1 MARFASMTDNSP
13 FASTPRPLTHLAIL
27 GIRGVPAAHGGFE
40 TFAERLALYLVANG
54 WRVTVYCQ
62 EEGDGVVHEDLWQ
75 GVHRV
80 HIPSGADNAVGTIR
94 FDWRCIAHAA
104 SHRPDVALTLGYNTG
119 VFCARLRL
127 AGIPNAINMDGIE
140 WMRDKWGRAERA
152 WLYLNDWAAC
162 WLGNRLIADHPSIAK
177 HLRSR
182 VPASKITM
190 IPYGADPVDEISD
203 APVRALGLAPGR
215 YLTLIARPEIENSV
229 LEIVRA
235 FSRKPRGVKLV
246 VLGRYAPDASAYH
259 RAVLDAASD
268 EVQFVGAIY
277 EADVVRALRRHC
289 LLYVHGHRVGG
300 TNPSLVE
307 ALAAGNAVLAHQN
320 RFNYW
325 VAGPQAE
332 YFADERACEAAF
344 DVLDDVQRLQEMANG
359 SRMRHWEAF
368 RWDHVLRRYELLLLR
383 LARGE
388 PEPSRQPAAPTAP
401 RPVPQGQ
408 ASMTFSGN
416 AFLDADSGWRIVRAV
431 LGVLVVAWLFYGLTG
446 CSSAPVGPSLAAGPA
461 VPGDAALRQ
470 SQGLAAP
477 SPAMYL
483 LTPGDELD
491 LRFPDYAQYD
501 QSVKV
506 RPDGKI
512 SLQVIGTVHVQGRT
526 PEDVQQEVQERY
538 RALAGGAG
546 ERSYLI
552 RPNDDI
558 EIKFAYQPQLN
569 ELVKVRPDGKV
580 ALQLAGTVN
589 AQGKSPEELQAELT
603 QRYGKVL
610 RNPELSV
617 IMRSFSTQAL
627 RVGSAGG
634 GMGRAGVEYLQPVL
648 VVKQSAPEQVFVG
661 GEVQRP
667 GVLAFRPGLT
677 LQQAVVE
684 AGGRLPSAELR
695 AVTVLRKGRPGAE
708 PLVIRRDLTALKGGQ
723 ATAQDIVLE
732 ASDIVLL
739 PQSGVASLSENLDQY
754 LFKIIPF
761 ARNSSFGFSYAL
773 NRRSY

>member
-1 MARFASMTDNSP
+1 MTDHRSHISS
-13 FASTPRPLTHLAIL
+13 ARPLPHLAIL

-62 EEGDGVVHEDLWQ
+62 EEGDGAAYEDLWQ

-94 FDWRCIAHAA
+94 FDWRCIAHAVK
-104 SHRPDVALTLGYNTG
+104 HRPDVALTLGYNTG

-162 WLGNRLIADHPSIAK
+162 WLGNRLIADHPSIAR
-177 HLRSR
+177 HLRTR
-182 VPASKITM
+182 VAASKITM
-190 IPYGADPVDEISD
+190 IPYGADVVDDISD
-203 APVRALGLAPGR
+203 APVRALGLEPGQ

-259 RAVLDAASD
+259 REVLAAASD

-344 DVLDDVQRLQEMANG
+344 EVLGDVQRLQEMANG
-359 SRMRHWEAF
+359 SRLRHWEAF
-368 RWDHVLRRYELLLLR
+368 RWEHVLRRYETLLLR

-388 PEPSRQPAAPTAP
+388 AEPVRAPDRQVAAQPVAA
-401 RPVPQGQ
+401 RPVPLGQ
-408 ASMTFSGN
+408 ASVTFSGN
-416 AFLDADSGWRIVRAV
+416 AFLDTDSGWRIARAV
-431 LGVLVVAWLFYGLTG
+431 LGVVVVAWLFLSLTG
-446 CSSAPVGPSLAAGPA
+446 CTSVPTGQALAAGTA
-461 VPGDAALRQ
+461 TPGDAALRQ
-470 SQGLAAP
+470 QQGLAAA
-477 SPAMYL
+477 PAPAYL

-491 LRFPDYAQYD
+491 LRFPDYTQYD

-512 SLQVIGTVHVQGRT
+512 TLQVIGAVHVQGRT
-526 PEDVQQEVQERY
+526 PEDVQQEIQERY

-552 RPNDDI
+552 RPSDDL

-569 ELVKVRPDGKV
+569 ELVKVRPDGKI
-580 ALQLAGTVN
+580 ALQLAGTVT
-589 AQGKSPEELQAELT
+589 AQGKSPEELQAELVK
-603 QRYGKVL
+603 RYAKVL

-627 RVGSAGG
+627 RVGAAGG
-634 GMGRAGVEYLQPVL
+634 GLGRAGVEYLQPVL

-677 LQQAVVE
+677 LQQAVLE
-684 AGGRLPSAELR
+684 AGGRLPTAELR
-695 AVTVLRKGRPGAE
+695 AVTVLRKGKPGAE
-708 PLVIRRDLTALKGGQ
+708 PLVIRRDLTALKGVEM
-723 ATAQDIVLE
+723 AAQDIVLE

-739 PQSGVASLSENLDQY
+739 PQSGVASLAENLDQY
-754 LFKIIPF
+754 LFKIVPF

-773 NRRSY
+773 NRRTY

>member
-1 MARFASMTDNSP
+1 MNHDSLLAPSP
-13 FASTPRPLTHLAIL
+13 QAVPHLAIL

-62 EEGDGVVHEDLWQ
+62 EEGDGAVYEDMWE

-80 HIPSGADNAVGTIR
+80 HIPSGGDNAVGTIR
-94 FDWRCIAHAA
+94 FDWRCIAHAV

-190 IPYGADPVDEISD
+190 IPYGADPVDEISE
-203 APVRALGLAPGR
+203 APVRALGLEPGR

-235 FSRKPRGVKLV
+235 FSRKRRGVKLV
-246 VLGRYAPDASAYH
+246 VLGRYAPETSAYH

-388 PEPSRQPAAPTAP
+388 PAAQRQPEPGARPAPQP
-401 RPVPQGQ
+401 
-408 ASMTFSGN
+408 MTGAVQTMSFSGN
-416 AFLDADSGWRIVRAV
+416 AFLDAVSPWRIVRAV
-431 LGVLVVAWLFYGLTG
+431 LGVIVVAWMFYNLTG
-446 CSSAPVGPSLAAGPA
+446 CSSVPVGAAVAAAPVQD
-461 VPGDAALRQ
+461 DAALRQ
-470 SQGLAAP
+470 SSGLAAAP
-477 SPAMYL
+477 MASYL
-483 LTPGDELD
+483 LQPGDEID

-512 SLQVIGTVHVQGRT
+512 TLQVIGTVYVQGRS

-538 RALAGGAG
+538 RALAGGDG
-546 ERSYLI
+546 DRSYLI
-552 RPNDDI
+552 RPGDDV

-569 ELVKVRPDGKV
+569 ELVKVRPDGKI
-580 ALQLAGTVN
+580 ALQLAGTIK
-589 AQGKSPEELQAELT
+589 AQGKSPEELQVELV
-603 QRYGKVL
+603 QRYGKTL

-627 RVGSAGG
+627 RVGQAGG
-634 GMGRAGVEYLQPVL
+634 AMGRASVEYLQPVL
-648 VVKQSAPEQVFVG
+648 VVKQSVPEQVFVG

-677 LQQAVVE
+677 LQQAVLE
-684 AGGRLPSAELR
+684 AGGRLPGADLS

-708 PLVIRRDLTALKGGQ
+708 PLVIRRDLTALKGGE
-723 ATAQDIVLE
+723 AAGQDIALE

-739 PQSGVASLSENLDQY
+739 PQSGVASLAENLDQY
-754 LFKIIPF
+754 VFKIIPF
-761 ARNSSFGFSYAL
+761 VRNSSFGFSYAL

>member
-1 MARFASMTDNSP
+1 MKNARSTAQDHR
-13 FASTPRPLTHLAIL
+13 STPHIAIL

-62 EEGDGVVHEDLWQ
+62 EEGDDPVFEDQWE

-94 FDWRCIAHAA
+94 FDWRCIAHAVK
-104 SHRPDVALTLGYNTG
+104 HKPDVALTLGYNTA

-127 AGIPNAINMDGIE
+127 AGVPNAINMDGIE

-162 WLGNRLIADHPSIAK
+162 WLGNRLIADHPSIAR

-182 VPASKITM
+182 APQSKITM
-190 IPYGADPVDEISD
+190 IPYGADFVDQISD
-203 APVRALGLAPGR
+203 APVRAMGLEPGR

-235 FSRKPRGVKLV
+235 FSRKRRGVKLV
-246 VLGRYAPDASAYH
+246 VLGRYAPDTSAYH

-268 EVQFVGAIY
+268 EVVFAGAIY
-277 EADVVRALRRHC
+277 EANTVRALRRHC
-289 LLYVHGHRVGG
+289 LMYVHGHRVGG

-332 YFADERACEAAF
+332 YFADEKACAEAF
-344 DVLDDVQRLQEMANG
+344 EVLGDVQRLQEMAHG

-368 RWDHVLRRYELLLLR
+368 RWEQVLRRYEILLLR

-388 PEPSRQPAAPTAP
+388 AEPTRAQPPRQVPVAPQPSQNLPTM
-401 RPVPQGQ
+401 
-408 ASMTFSGN
+408 SFSGS
-416 AFLDADSGWRIVRAV
+416 AWLDVDSQRRLLRAL
-431 LGVLVVAWLFYGLTG
+431 LGLMVVAWLVVGLMG
-446 CSSAPVGPSLAAGPA
+446 CSSPPVGPAVSVVGAALN
-461 VPGDAALRQ
+461 DAALRRG
-470 SQGLAAP
+470 SELPAAP
-477 SPAMYL
+477 PPGYRLA
-483 LTPGDELD
+483 PGDELD
-491 LRFPDYAQYD
+491 IRFPDYGQYD

-512 SLQVIGTVHVQGRT
+512 TLQVIGTVHAQGRT

-538 RALAGGAG
+538 RAQAGGAG

-552 RPNDDI
+552 RPTDEI

-569 ELVKVRPDGKV
+569 ELVKVRPDGKI
-580 ALQLAGTVN
+580 ALQLAGTVL
-589 AQGKSPEELQAELT
+589 AQGKSPEELQAELV

-610 RNPELSV
+610 RAPELSV
-617 IMRSFSTQAL
+617 IMRSFSSQAL
-627 RVGSAGG
+627 RVGQGG
-634 GMGRAGVEYLQPVL
+634 TGRAGVEYLQPVL

-667 GVLAFRPGLT
+667 GVLALKPGMT
-677 LQQAVVE
+677 LLQAVLE
-684 AGGRLPSAELR
+684 AGGQLPSAELR
-695 AVTVLRKGRPGAE
+695 AVTVLRKGQDAQ
-708 PLVIRRDLTALKGGQ
+708 PLVIRRDLSRDVAGLDT
-723 ATAQDIVLE
+723 QDIVLE
-732 ASDIVLL
+732 PSDVVLL
-739 PQSGVASLSENLDQY
+739 PQTAVATLAQNLDQY
-754 LFKIIPF
+754 LFKTVPF
-761 ARNSSFGFSYAL
+761 VRNSSFGFSYVL
-773 NRRSY
+773 RGQRY